1 MERKRVAF
9 AVKDIDLNAG
19 TFSGHAS
26 IFNVP
31 DDGMPPDIML
41 PGAFAKTI
49 KEWGPA
55 GANRIKI
62 LALHRSDWLPIGVP
76 TELREDGTGLFFTGR
91 VSKTTLGLDILTLM
105 RDRVLTEMSI
115 GFDIIKQEPDKTRG
129 IRMLHEVRLWEISP
143 VTWAMHPLATIADV
157 KAIRTMTNR
166 DLYDLSA
173 VPGSAQAGLALT
185 TTQPDS
191 STEADAAAPFAYDP
205 ECLQSLKALTADM
218 QSAIATR
225 RTS

>member
-9 AVKDIDLNAG
+9 AVKDIDVDAG

-26 IFNVP
+26 IFHVP
-31 DDGMPPDIML
+31 DDGTPPDIML

-76 TELREDGTGLFFTGR
+76 TELIEDATGLFFTGR
-91 VSKTTLGLDILTLM
+91 VSKTSLGLDILTLM

-129 IRMLHEVRLWEISP
+129 VRLLQEVRLWEISP

-157 KAIRTMTNR
+157 KAIRTMTDR
-166 DLYDLSA
+166 DLYA
-173 VPGSAQAGLALT
+173 LALLGA
-185 TTQPDS
+185 QPES
-191 STEADAAAPFAYDP
+191 STEPTAAAAFAYDP
-205 ECLQSLKALTADM
+205 ESLQSIEALTADI

-225 RTS
+225 RNA

>member
-9 AVKDIDLNAG
+9 EVKDIDVQAG

-26 IFNVP
+26 IFHVP
-31 DDGMPPDIML
+31 DDGIPPDIMM

-49 KEWGPA
+49 KEWGPT

-62 LALHRSDWLPIGVP
+62 LALHRSDWLPIGAP
-76 TELREDGTGLFFTGR
+76 TELREDGTGLFFAGKISDTSLGR
-91 VSKTTLGLDILTLM
+91 DVLTLL

-115 GFDIIKQEPDKTRG
+115 GFDIIKQELDKIRG
-129 IRMLHEVRLWEISP
+129 VRLLHEVRLWEISP

-157 KAIRTMTNR
+157 KAIRTLTDR

-173 VPGSAQAGLALT
+173 VPGSAQAGLALLNA
-185 TTQPDS
+185 QPASATD
-191 STEADAAAPFAYDP
+191 ADAAAAFAYDSD
-205 ECLQSLKALTADM
+205 LIQSIKALTA
-218 QSAIATR
+218 QVTAATATR
-225 RTS
+225 RIQ